1 MRIKIFNTTS
11 LLYLANV
18 VPHRAVSKHRDINDH
33 KRPDR
38 KVVLVRCYRG
48 SANVRIFD
56 SRAPLAL
63 GNQPVH
69 SVVEDHSYQSTS
81 FQPHSYTTQPNECHF
96 PLYRLDLIC
105 HILFSLVSL
114 VMYHVDSLL

>member
-1 MRIKIFNTTS
+1 MLS
-11 LLYLANV
+11 
-18 VPHRAVSKHRDINDH
+18 PHRAVSKHRDIDDH

-48 SANVRIFD
+48 SVNVRG

-69 SVVEDHSYQSTS
+69 SVVEDHNYQSTS
-81 FQPHSYTTQPNECHF
+81 FQSHSYTTQPNEYLI
-96 PLYRLDLIC
+96 PMYRLDLIC
-105 HILFSLVSL
+105 HILSSLVSS
-114 VMYHVDSLL
+114 VMYHVD